1 MVLEV
6 ENLKWVVKAAFLL
19 AALGGNQFPRLF
31 QLLEAACTPSHITLT
46 SASTVTSPSLTLS
59 PPSYK
64 DPYD

>member
-6 ENLKWVVKAAFLL
+6 ENLKWVGKAAFLL
-19 AALGGNQFPRLF
+19 EALGGNQFPCLF
-31 QLLEAACTPSHITLT
+31 QPLEAACTPSHITLT
-46 SASTVTSPSLTLS
+46 SVSTITSPSLTLL